1 MVNKS
6 ILLVEDDRAIREILE
21 LKLNNAGFSVKIA
34 ENGEQA
40 IEQLK
45 TGKFDLILMDLIM
58 PQMNGFDLLEKLHG
72 LNNQIPKIVMSNL
85 DQPEDIE
92 KVKKMGAITFLSK
105 FETTITGI
113 VDYVKKYFE
122 GQ

>member
-1 MVNKS
+1 MANKS